1 VAELATTL
9 CFIGSSIKKCDDA
22 GSNPV
27 LTTKNKTIMKLVE
40 KDLEIYDVWES
51 PIGNLFIKISD
62 DYSLGIGPKGNH
74 EPLEES
80 GDMERTQY
88 VKSNN
93 ITPVKKI
100 GKIIFE

>member
-1 VAELATTL
+1 
-9 CFIGSSIKKCDDA
+9 
-22 GSNPV
+22 
-27 LTTKNKTIMKLVE
+27 MKLME

-51 PIGNLFIKISD
+51 PNGNLFIKISE
-62 DYSLGIGPKGNH
+62 DYSIAIGPKGNH

-88 VKSNN
+88 VKSDN

-100 GKIIFE
+100 GKIIFEQKNSQVAELVDAIVLK